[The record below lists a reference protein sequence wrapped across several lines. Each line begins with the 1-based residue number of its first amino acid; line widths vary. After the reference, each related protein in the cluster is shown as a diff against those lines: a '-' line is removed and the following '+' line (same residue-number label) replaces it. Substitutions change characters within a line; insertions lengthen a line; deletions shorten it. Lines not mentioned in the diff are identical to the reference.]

1 MEVMKLRGPKVVEK
15 GMFTSPTLGIDSPY
29 ELIED
34 SSKPNG
40 LSVRCV
46 ESKDIFDTDLLAKPT
61 LAQLEDQHNAF
72 AREVC
77 AWLVANNDSETR
89 RTSSVDAIRD
99 LTSLDY
105 VAEDL
110 DADVEWVRQFDVTA
124 RMRVLSVHL
133 PEHRRMELL
142 QLAARAAAS
151 SGLSESDAQFVEL
164 LGSGL
169 GFDADAVMDVVL
181 EAMGNPGASAA

>member
-1 MEVMKLRGPKVVEK
+1 MLPIRGPH
-15 GMFTSPTLGIDSPY
+15 G
-29 ELIED
+29 
-34 SSKPNG
+34 
-40 LSVRCV
+40 
-46 ESKDIFDTDLLAKPT
+46 DI
-61 LAQLEDQHNAF
+61 
-72 AREVC
+72 
-77 AWLVANNDSETR
+77 
-89 RTSSVDAIRD
+89 
-99 LTSLDY
+99 
-105 VAEDL
+105 
-110 DADVEWVRQFDVTA
+110 
-124 RMRVLSVHL
+124 HL